1 MRAVLLVCRMFRVF
15 ERNSVGSAR
24 LSRRWIERVRGGG
37 YESRKIKI
45 KNKSCNNTLV
55 RSSVCV
61 LGFWYIFGF
70 GLFFFLFFLLSSASY
85 ISSLSL

>member
-37 YESRKIKI
+37 YESRKINKNKEEI
-45 KNKSCNNTLV
+45 KNKNKELVKLDPAVSNTTGMIG
-55 RSSVCV
+55 C
-61 LGFWYIFGF
+61 
-70 GLFFFLFFLLSSASY
+70 
-85 ISSLSL
+85 

>member
-37 YESRKIKI
+37 YESRKIKKI
-45 KNKSCNNTLV
+45 NS
-55 RSSVCV
+55 
-61 LGFWYIFGF
+61 
-70 GLFFFLFFLLSSASY
+70 
-85 ISSLSL
+85 